1 MLQHVAAGHG
11 GGGVLTAA
19 QLEVARRRER
29 QARWRSTRVALGFIG
44 PAALSVSVMLL
55 LPVFFVVYLS
65 FTRWARFSGLDRFA
79 GFANYTRLFG
89 APYFGDAMVNTA
101 LWVGAA
107 LVLPLSFGLGLA
119 MLLGRLPMQ
128 DAFKSA
134 FFLPRVVAPTA
145 AGVIWSYVYAPDGLV
160 NWVIGLFTGTK
171 VSIGWLYQANTITP
185 AVITGFV
192 WQSTGLSMVL
202 ILLGLAAIPR
212 DPLEAARLEGA
223 SDRQIFTNIIWPLL
237 LPTVMVVTI
246 IAVVAGFTVFDL
258 LWVMGGNY
266 PGKRSLSLSVYMYFE
281 SFGNNAWAFGAA
293 IAVMLGSVVLVVTW
307 MQAIMQHRIDRRLH

>member
-1 MLQHVAAGHG
+1 
-11 GGGVLTAA
+11 
-19 QLEVARRRER
+19 
-29 QARWRSTRVALGFIG
+29 
-44 PAALSVSVMLL
+44 
-55 LPVFFVVYLS
+55 
-65 FTRWARFSGLDRFA
+65 
-79 GFANYTRLFG
+79 
-89 APYFGDAMVNTA
+89 
-101 LWVGAA
+101 
-107 LVLPLSFGLGLA
+107 

-145 AGVIWSYVYAPDGLV
+145 AGVIWTYVYAPDGLV
-160 NWVIGLFTGTK
+160 NWVLGGLVGRPVK
-171 VSIGWLYQANTITP
+171 IGWLYQAETITP

-223 SDRQIFTNIIWPLL
+223 SDRQVFVNIIWPLL
-237 LPTVMVVTI
+237 LPTVLVVTI

-258 LWVMGGNY
+258 LWVMGSNY

-293 IAVMLGSVVLVVTW
+293 IAVMLGIVVLAVTW
-307 MQAIMQHRIDRRLH
+307 MQAALQHRIDRRLH

>member
-1 MLQHVAAGHG
+1 ML
-11 GGGVLTAA
+11 GGVLTAE
-19 QLEVARRRER
+19 QLAVARSRER
-29 QARWRSTRVALGFIG
+29 RARWRSSRTAFGFIA
-44 PAALSVSVMLL
+44 PAAISVSVMLL
-55 LPVFFVVYLS
+55 LPVAFVVYLS
-65 FTRWARFSGLDRFA
+65 FTRWARFAGLDRFA
-79 GFANYTRLFG
+79 GFANYQRLFG
-89 APYFGDAMVNTA
+89 APYFSDALVNTA

-107 LVLPLSFGLGLA
+107 LVLPLGFGLGLA
-119 MLLGRLPMQ
+119 VLLARLPMQ
-128 DAFKSA
+128 DVFKSA

-145 AGVIWSYVYAPDGLV
+145 AGVIWSYVYAPDGLM
-160 NWVIGLFTGTK
+160 NWVLGGIVGRPLK
-171 VSIGWLYQANTITP
+171 IGWLYQAETITP

-223 SDRQIFTNIIWPLL
+223 SDRQVFFNIVWPLL
-237 LPTVMVVTI
+237 LPTVLVVTI
-246 IAVVAGFTVFDL
+246 IAVIAGFTVFDL

-293 IAVMLGSVVLVVTW
+293 IAVMLGIVVLAVTW
-307 MQAIMQHRIDRRLH
+307 LQAMLQHRIDRRLH

>member
-1 MLQHVAAGHG
+1 M
-11 GGGVLTAA
+11 LTAD
-19 QLEVARRRER
+19 QLDVARRRER
-29 QARWRSTRVALGFIG
+29 RACWRSSRAALAFIA
-44 PAALSVSVMLL
+44 PAAVSVTIMLL
-55 LPVFFVVYLS
+55 LPVAFVVYLS

-79 GFANYTRLFG
+79 GFANYERLFS
-89 APYFGDAMVNTA
+89 APYFSDAMQNTA

-107 LVLPLSFGLGLA
+107 LVLPLGFGLGLA
-119 MLLGRLPMQ
+119 MLLARLPMQ

-145 AGVIWSYVYAPDGLV
+145 AGVIWTYVYAPDGLV
-160 NWVIGLFTGTK
+160 NWVLGGFVGHPLR
-171 VSIGWLYQANTITP
+171 IGWLYQADTITP

-223 SDRQIFTNIIWPLL
+223 SDRQVFVNIIWPLL
-237 LPTVMVVTI
+237 LPTVLVVTI

-258 LWVMGGNY
+258 LWVMGSNY

-293 IAVMLGSVVLVVTW
+293 IAVMLGIVVLVVTW
-307 MQAIMQHRIDRRLH
+307 MQAMLQHRIDRRLH